1 MLEKVSSHEGAEKIC
16 RLRVREANQYH
27 VRAAAFATD
36 ITKSSIKLET
46 EVDSKLTIRAT
57 WRVEQK
63 Q

>member
-1 MLEKVSSHEGAEKIC
+1 MLEKVSSHEGAEKLRC
-16 RLRVREANQYH
+16 LRVTEANQYH

-36 ITKSSIKLET
+36 IKKSSIKLET
-46 EVDSKLTIRAT
+46 EVDSELSIRAT

>member
-1 MLEKVSSHEGAEKIC
+1 MLEKVSSHEGAEKIR
-16 RLRVREANQYH
+16 RLRVTEANQYH

-57 WRVEQK
+57 
-63 Q
+63 